1 MRKILLTLL
10 FTIPTLLLPG
20 CSAVSTFDKY
30 ATLRFYEWN
39 RTDIKYSHFDG
50 ESGMLSSN
58 PNFRNRMLP
67 ARIADNNQWIDFTD
81 DMGQVYKTFGNTL
94 HRDTFPA
101 GLEPIKEFVAWSELS
116 PMQRLN
122 MRDALNAKPEF
133 TSIKA
138 RLVLERG
145 TDEPLLVFTG
155 SSLAWEKPPQY
166 AIDKVNAV
174 RMLVNAQIWY
184 EILK

>member
-1 MRKILLTLL
+1 MRKILITLL

-122 MRDALNAKPEF
+122 MRDALNAKTEF

>member
-1 MRKILLTLL
+1 MRKILIALSLV
-10 FTIPTLLLPG
+10 IPSLLLPG

-30 ATLRFYEWN
+30 ATLRFYEFN

-58 PNFRNRMLP
+58 PNFRNTMLP

-101 GLEPIKEFVAWSELS
+101 GLEPIKEFVAWSQLP
-116 PMQRLN
+116 PMQRLI
-122 MRDALNAKPEF
+122 MRDTLNAKPEF
-133 TSIKA
+133 TSINA

-145 TDEPLLVFTG
+145 TNEPLLVFTG
-155 SSLAWEKPPQY
+155 SSLPWETAPQY

-174 RMLVNAQIWY
+174 RMLVNARIWY

>member
-1 MRKILLTLL
+1 MRKMLIALSL
-10 FTIPTLLLPG
+10 TIPALLLPG

-30 ATLRFYEWN
+30 ATLRFYEFN
-39 RTDIKYSHFDG
+39 RTNIKYSHFDG

-67 ARIADNNQWIDFTD
+67 ARIADNNQWMDFTD
-81 DMGQVYKTFGNTL
+81 DMGQILKTFGNTL
-94 HRDTFPA
+94 HRDTYPA
-101 GLEPIKEFVAWSELS
+101 GLEPITEFVAWSQL
-116 PMQRLN
+116 PPTQRITL
-122 MRDALNAKPEF
+122 RDALNAKPEF

-155 SSLAWEKPPQY
+155 SSLPWETAPQY
-166 AIDKVNAV
+166 AVDRLNAV
-174 RMLVNAQIWY
+174 RMLANARIWY